1 MFCLTVKLLV
11 VSHRLTAI
19 DSGDPIVGLEILHT
33 GLGLGLGLE
42 AILVLALT
50 PVTGLN
56 LDHLEIFAK
65 DVHNH
70 CSIITITV

>member
-33 GLGLGLGLE
+33 GLGLGLE